1 MRCIGALRLL
11 GVAAVMAVA
20 LGGSSVDC
28 EGTELH
34 ELVLKYDTD
43 SSDTINSSEL
53 LNMSLD
59 LGLPLTSDEADG
71 VVTKYGSNSGELT
84 DSQLCNYINSMLTD
98 STTTSSSSKSSKRG
112 SKKVKPEDGG
122 KDLFDNGKETYAPT
136 PENLLKS
143 PTKKPNHERK
153 LKKVDTI
160 NFEETFNPTPENKKR
175 QLKKVNTV
183 NFVETFNP
191 TPENKKR
198 QLKSSKKPEDG
209 GKDLFDNGKET
220 YAPTPENLLKSPT
233 KKPNHERKLKKVDT
247 INFEETFNPTPENKK
262 RQLKKVN
269 TVNFVET
276 FNPTPVKLHP
286 TQKPNHERKLKSS
299 KVDTINFEETFA
311 PTPENRLRS
320 PTKKPNHERKLKS
333 SKKPEDGGKDLFD
346 NGKETYAPTPENLL
360 KSPTKK
366 PNHERRELKT
376 ASLRGGLAEAADER
390 SPSFRARVSMAIQA
404 LQALL

>member
-71 VVTKYGSNSGELT
+71 VVAKYGSNSGELT
-84 DSQLCNYINSMLTD
+84 DSQLCNYINTMLTD

-112 SKKVKPEDGG
+112 SKKVKPEDSG
-122 KDLFDNGKETYAPT
+122 KDLFDTGKETYAPT
-136 PENLLKS
+136 PENLLK
-143 PTKKPNHERK
+143 
-153 LKKVDTI
+153 
-160 NFEETFNPTPENKKR
+160 
-175 QLKKVNTV
+175 
-183 NFVETFNP
+183 
-191 TPENKKR
+191 
-198 QLKSSKKPEDG
+198 
-209 GKDLFDNGKET
+209 
-220 YAPTPENLLKSPT
+220 
-233 KKPNHERKLKKVDT
+233 
-247 INFEETFNPTPENKK
+247 
-262 RQLKKVN
+262 
-269 TVNFVET
+269 
-276 FNPTPVKLHP
+276 
-286 TQKPNHERKLKSS
+286 
-299 KVDTINFEETFA
+299 
-311 PTPENRLRS
+311 S

-346 NGKETYAPTPENLL
+346 NGKETYAPTPENLRV
-360 KSPTKK
+360 SPTKK

-376 ASLRGGLAEAADER
+376 ASLRGGPAEAADER
-390 SPSFRARVSMAIQA
+390 YPSFRDRVTLAIQA

>member
-1 MRCIGALRLL
+1 M
-11 GVAAVMAVA
+11 
-20 LGGSSVDC
+20 
-28 EGTELH
+28 
-34 ELVLKYDTD
+34 
-43 SSDTINSSEL
+43 
-53 LNMSLD
+53 
-59 LGLPLTSDEADG
+59 
-71 VVTKYGSNSGELT
+71 
-84 DSQLCNYINSMLTD
+84 
-98 STTTSSSSKSSKRG
+98 TT
-112 SKKVKPEDGG
+112 
-122 KDLFDNGKETYAPT
+122 Y
-136 PENLLKS
+136 
-143 PTKKPNHERK
+143 
-153 LKKVDTI
+153 
-160 NFEETFNPTPENKKR
+160 
-175 QLKKVNTV
+175 
-183 NFVETFNP
+183 
-191 TPENKKR
+191 NKKR
-198 QLKSSKKPEDG
+198 QLKSFKKPEDG

-299 KVDTINFEETFA
+299 K
-311 PTPENRLRS
+311 
-320 PTKKPNHERKLKS
+320 
-333 SKKPEDGGKDLFD
+333 KPEDGGKDLFD

-390 SPSFRARVSMAIQA
+390 SPSFRARVSLAIQA